1 MYRLFIV
8 LFCFLVSCSNNKSA
22 FMVKDFNPFSNFPGT
37 SDTLLMQ
44 MDLSEVIVNGIAI
57 PSANAPVDQKYFRFS
72 FLIKNTSGNPEIFFY
87 KIYYQ
92 NESYKFQ
99 EYSDQKGKRVYDKRS
114 SRNFYGSWENSAEE
128 FHKTELIPADGQYYE
143 ITDSFRIVGN
153 PREEEKYFGSET
165 SNFVLTNAEIYKTI
179 ERIRSSEEWLKQIQ
193 DKAIKNNL
201 PLEEQLK
208 LDAIWILN
216 NDSKGGQVNNRWKRN
231 PRTGIYSFLL
241 VVADE
246 NQINKFPI
254 SIKNIGLK
262 DSVEMD
268 FMNPYYY
275 FLSPFKTPEDVYI
288 AQSKKVLKTKA
299 RLDVLKGIY
308 IDPYK
313 FGESVENSENF
324 NESCGNSPRLFHEA
338 QYEQFFH
345 YINKNIKLMNIPL
358 VYDVVKDNYTSEL
371 YNSNKTK
378 YENGGLLEDYYANTK
393 DPGKTIGVDSEM
405 KAIVIKNPG
414 NKNAKRPVKE
424 NVGVNTR
431 IGFTYGKY
439 RAKIKF
445 PELLNTDNVWNG
457 VTCAFWLLYQD
468 AAEWNNRC
476 ECIGSGYIP
485 KSEEGQSA
493 VRTPFNTYTEIDIE
507 IVKTSEYWPGTSYGT
522 KEFPAEDP
530 AVNDNLIV
538 ACTNWDLACREP
550 ANFHAGVKR
559 LEYNGSSFDLH
570 RWDDWYKALTSKYS
584 DHQNNIVG
592 DFIYYEIDW
601 QPERIIWRIGKSKND
616 MKVIGYMD
624 SSVTKIPDNQMIA
637 VITQEFHDATWWP
650 LSPWKQNFIPYPKND
665 ISGYIYEIEIE

>member
-8 LFCFLVSCSNNKSA
+8 LFCFLVSCSGDKSA
-22 FMVKDFNPFSNFPGT
+22 FIVKDFNPYSNFTGT

-44 MDLSEVIVNGIAI
+44 MDLSDAIVNGITI
-57 PSANAPVDQKYFRFS
+57 PSANAPDDQKYFRFS
-72 FLIKNTSGNPEIFFY
+72 FLIQNTSGNPEMFYY

-99 EYSDQKGKRVYDKRS
+99 EFIDQKSKRVYDKRS
-114 SRNFYGSWENSAEE
+114 SHNFYGSWENSADE
-128 FHKTELIPADGQYYE
+128 FHKTELIPADDQFYE

-153 PREEEKYFGSET
+153 PREEAKYFGSET
-165 SNFVLTNAEIYKTI
+165 SNFILTTSEINNTVD
-179 ERIRSSEEWLKQIQ
+179 RIKSSEEWLKQIQ
-193 DKAIKNNL
+193 DKAIRNNL
-201 PLEEQLK
+201 PVEEQLK

-216 NDSKGGQVNNRWKRN
+216 NDRLSGQVNNRWKRN

-246 NQINKFPI
+246 NQLNKIPI
-254 SIKNIGLK
+254 SLQNIGLK
-262 DSVEMD
+262 DTVEMD
-268 FMNPYYY
+268 FLNPYFY
-275 FLSPFKTPEDVYI
+275 FHSSLKANSDVYFE
-288 AQSKKVLKTKA
+288 QSKKVLKTKA

-308 IDPYK
+308 VDPFK
-313 FGESVENSENF
+313 FGESVENSEHF
-324 NESCGNSPRLFHEA
+324 NELCGNSSGLFQEA

-345 YINKNIKLMNIPL
+345 YINKNFKLRNIPI
-358 VYDVVKDNYTSEL
+358 VYDVVKDNYSSEL
-371 YNSNKTK
+371 YNAYKAK
-378 YENGGLLEDYYANTK
+378 FENDGLLEDYYANTK
-393 DPGKTIGVDSEM
+393 EPGKTIGVDTEM
-405 KAIVIKNPG
+405 QAIVINNPG
-414 NKNAKRPVKE
+414 NKNTDQPVKE

-445 PELLNTDNVWNG
+445 PELLSADYVWNG

-468 AAEWNNRC
+468 AADWNNRC
-476 ECIGSGYIP
+476 ECVGSGYIP
-485 KSEEGQSA
+485 KGEEGKSEI
-493 VRTPFNTYTEIDIE
+493 RTPFSTYTEIDIE
-507 IVKTSEYWPGTSYGT
+507 IVKTSKYWPNTSYGT
-522 KEFPAEDP
+522 EEFPAENP
-530 AVNDNLIV
+530 AVNDHLIV

-550 ANFHAGVKR
+550 ANFHAGVKSI
-559 LEYNGSSFDLH
+559 EYNGSTFDLH

-584 DHQNNIVG
+584 DHQNNVVS

-601 QPERIIWRIGKSKND
+601 QPDRIIWRIGKSKDD

-650 LSPWKQNFIPYPKND
+650 LSPWKQNFIPYPEND
-665 ISGYIYEIEIE
+665 ITGYIYEIEIE